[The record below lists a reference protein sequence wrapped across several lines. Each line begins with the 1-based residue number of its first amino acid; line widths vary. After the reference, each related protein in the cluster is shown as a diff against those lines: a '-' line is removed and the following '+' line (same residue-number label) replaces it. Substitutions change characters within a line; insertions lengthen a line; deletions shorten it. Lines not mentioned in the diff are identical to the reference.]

1 MNPELFEAYKN
12 TTYRVYLT
20 LGEIEIR
27 IGVMNLLLQEFLLSN
42 NVESWAFITA
52 CNPYSV
58 LQNADANTFLNTQLE
73 AYLLEKQYLF
83 FKGVGVGDDDR
94 VCSACFEKLVMRNR
108 LGTFV
113 FRVHPGV
120 QHDLGGLGFKQIG
133 IRTDTGVATE
143 TFEYHGKMRNQRT
156 GRGPWGRRSDLS
168 THPRDP
174 RRATSF

>member
-58 LQNADANTFLNTQLE
+58 MQNADANTFLNTQLE
-73 AYLLEKQYLF
+73 RYLSEKQYLF
-83 FKGVGVGDDDR
+83 FKGMGVGDDNSWEPEASFMVLDIR
-94 VCSACFEKLVMRNR
+94 KEDAIKL
-108 LGTFV
+108 GK
-113 FRVHPGV
+113 
-120 QHDLGGLGFKQIG
+120 QFKQNAIVVGVIG
-133 IRTDTGVATE
+133 NSPELIDCLTE
-143 TFEYHGKMRNQRT
+143 
-156 GRGPWGRRSDLS
+156 
-168 THPRDP
+168 
-174 RRATSF
+174 